1 MGGAGLVRRVAVPD
15 MVQTHGYTI
24 EEAARL
30 GRYRALAG
38 VAREVGAQVVA
49 VGHTADDQA
58 ETVLMRWL
66 RGSGLTG
73 LQGMRPRMWWAN
85 DAEGQ
90 EGQAGVW
97 VTRPWLHIWRTQLED
112 YVKLV
117 GLEPCHDNSNQD
129 MRFFRN
135 RVRQEVL
142 PFLAQYNPQIRP
154 QLAQLA
160 ELVAGDE
167 ALLVGLTEQAW
178 GSVVTAVGD
187 GWIRFD
193 RARWAEQDV
202 ALQRRLLRRGW
213 QTVLRRQ
220 MAEVGFPNLEQ
231 VRQIWQTGQVGQVGL
246 LPQGVRAGVGYGSF
260 WLAVDTAV
268 LPPELFAPQLPNA
281 QGEILPVPGQ
291 IPLADGWLLRA
302 EWVAGDVARAEQA
315 MAHEAYLALPPETTA
330 LWVRGRRKGEQFRPF
345 GMGGHKVKLK
355 ALMVNR
361 KIPAPLRDR
370 WPLVLAGDEVVWVA
384 GQGQAAHTAVF
395 PSTPHM
401 LHLQILPPTPPSESR
416 EPET

>member
-1 MGGAGLVRRVAVPD
+1 MADVRRELAEVVRGGWDGGWGAVVVGVSGGVDSLSLWRVLWDTAVCPREKITAVYIHHQLRPEADQEAEFILDIAQTWGARALVRQVAVPD

-38 VAREVGAQVVA
+38 VAREVGAPVVA

-73 LQGMRPRMWWAN
+73 LQGMRPRMWWAD

-178 GSVVTAVGD
+178 
-187 GWIRFD
+187 
-193 RARWAEQDV
+193 EQCGHG
-202 ALQRRLLRRGW
+202 RG
-213 QTVLRRQ
+213 
-220 MAEVGFPNLEQ
+220 
-231 VRQIWQTGQVGQVGL
+231 
-246 LPQGVRAGVGYGSF
+246 
-260 WLAVDTAV
+260 
-268 LPPELFAPQLPNA
+268 
-281 QGEILPVPGQ
+281 
-291 IPLADGWLLRA
+291 GWL
-302 EWVAGDVARAEQA
+302 D
-315 MAHEAYLALPPETTA
+315 
-330 LWVRGRRKGEQFRPF
+330 PF
-345 GMGGHKVKLK
+345 
-355 ALMVNR
+355 
-361 KIPAPLRDR
+361 
-370 WPLVLAGDEVVWVA
+370 
-384 GQGQAAHTAVF
+384 
-395 PSTPHM
+395 
-401 LHLQILPPTPPSESR
+401 
-416 EPET
+416 